1 MTVCPLS
8 NVRLCVYPDMTSH
21 PLLHMLEMGLNVT
34 VNSDDPPYFGGYLMA
49 NFMALEQHLGL
60 DMDQARALAA
70 NSIRSSF
77 LPDDQ
82 KQARLDELS
91 LP

>member
-1 MTVCPLS
+1 
-8 NVRLCVYPDMTSH
+8 
-21 PLLHMLEMGLNVT
+21 
-34 VNSDDPPYFGGYLMA
+34 MA
-49 NFMALEQHLGL
+49 NFVALEQHLGL
-60 DMDQARALAA
+60 DMDQARTLAT